1 MTSILI
7 ASEEETRGEL
17 PKRRVESLLS
27 LLGERECK
35 GGESF
40 TKEDGVEKIPRRKRR
55 RLEE

>member
-7 ASEEETRGEL
+7 TSEEETRGEL
-17 PKRRVESLLS
+17 PKRRVEALLS
-27 LLGERECK
+27 LLGEREGE

>member
-17 PKRRVESLLS
+17 PKRRLESLLS
-27 LLGERECK
+27 LLGKRE

-40 TKEDGVEKIPRRKRR
+40 TKEEGVEKIPRRKRR